1 LAYPTPLRT
10 AEALHMIAAEHA
22 SNTVAAFWAT
32 FIAPPLKDCGC
43 FLINT
48 EGHFDTGSAGMRE
61 LAAF

>member
-1 LAYPTPLRT
+1 
-10 AEALHMIAAEHA
+10 MIAAEHA

-32 FIAPPLKDCGC
+32 FIAPPLKDCGR